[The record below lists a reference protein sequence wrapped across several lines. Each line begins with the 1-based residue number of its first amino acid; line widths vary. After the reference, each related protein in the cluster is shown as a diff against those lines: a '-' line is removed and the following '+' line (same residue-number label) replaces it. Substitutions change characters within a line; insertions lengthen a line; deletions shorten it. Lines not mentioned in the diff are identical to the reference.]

1 MMSGDV
7 LPKTFPTKNPLRSQE
22 KKKKEAGGGGGGG
35 GREYCEI
42 KFRGTYLLFKIFPSA
57 RARIS

>member
-22 KKKKEAGGGGGGG
+22 QEKKEAGGGGG
-35 GREYCEI
+35 RENCEI
-42 KFRGTYLLFKIFPSA
+42 NFRGTYLLFKIFPSA
-57 RARIS
+57 RAWIS